1 MASTICACSSRTIC
15 AFWDSFGEASRMK
28 VSERWLREWVDPA
41 LATAELVAQL
51 TMAGLEVDS
60 VEPAAPDF
68 QKVVV
73 GRVVG
78 LIPHPDADRLRVATV
93 DVGSAEPLQIVCGA
107 PNVSIGLCA
116 PTALIGAVLPGD
128 FKIKPAK
135 LRGVDSQ
142 GMLCS
147 AKELGLADSADGLLP
162 LPDSRPGRDVRELL
176 ALDDALLEIELTP
189 NRGDCLGMEGIAR
202 EVAALNRHEFRPLP
216 VEAVEPAEDANF
228 PVVLLDPA
236 VCPRY
241 VGRVIRGVDP
251 AAETPLWMKERLR
264 RAGIRS
270 LGPLVDVTNYV
281 MLELGQPMHAFD
293 LDRLT
298 GGIEVRRARPG
309 DRLELLN
316 GVVVEPD
323 AETLLIADRAGP
335 LALAGIMGGE
345 ISSCTDATRDVFLES
360 AFFAP
365 AGIAGR
371 ARRYGLQTDSSYRFE
386 RGVDS
391 RLQRRAAERATR
403 LLIDIAGGRAGPIIE
418 AVSPEHLPAEPAI
431 RLRPERIRKLLGLE
445 ISVPEVEEILRR
457 LGMAVAAEPD
467 HWLVAPPSSRFDI
480 ALEAD
485 LIEEIARIYGYDRL
499 PGNRPLT
506 RLEMPPQPENRV
518 GLERVKETLVQRG
531 FQEAITYSF
540 VDPAFQKCLDPDREP
555 LALANPISADL
566 AVMRTSLWPG
576 LFKALVHNQKRQQPR
591 VRLFEH
597 GLNFIQADEG
607 LRQEPYLGGAMVG
620 SALPEQWAVP
630 ARPAD
635 FFDLKADVEA
645 LLVLTGEPEA
655 FAFVAASHPA
665 LHPGQSA
672 RIERAGAAV
681 GWLGALH
688 PRVARELDVEGD
700 AFAFELRLTGLQPAR
715 VPAFG
720 ELSKFPASRR
730 DIAIVVDE
738 TITAQAIRDC
748 IRHRGGQLLREVRL
762 FDVYRGKGVPEG
774 QKSLALGLIL
784 QDFSRNL
791 TDHVVEETV
800 SGIIAGLTE
809 QFDATLR
816 V

>member
-1 MASTICACSSRTIC
+1 
-15 AFWDSFGEASRMK
+15 MK
-28 VSERWLREWVDPA
+28 VSEQWLREWVDPA
-41 LATAELVAQL
+41 ISSAELVAQL

-60 VEPAAPDF
+60 VEPAAPPF
-68 QKVVV
+68 EKVVV
-73 GRVVG
+73 GRVID
-78 LIPHPDADRLRVATV
+78 LIPHPDADRLWVATV
-93 DVGSAEPLQIVCGA
+93 AVGGAEPLQIVCGA
-107 PNVSIGLCA
+107 PNVAVGLCA
-116 PTALIGAVLPGD
+116 PAALIGAVLPGGL
-128 FKIKPAK
+128 KIRPSK
-135 LRGVDSQ
+135 LRGVESQ

-147 AKELGLADSADGLLP
+147 AKELGLAESSDGLLP
-162 LPDSRPGRDVRELL
+162 LPTDSRPGQNVRELL
-176 ALDDALLEIELTP
+176 ALDDTLIEIELTP

-202 EVAALNRHEFRPLP
+202 EVATLNRREFRPLP
-216 VEAVEPAEDANF
+216 VEAVEPVLDAVF
-228 PVVLLDPA
+228 PVTLLDPA
-236 VCPRY
+236 DCPRY
-241 VGRVIRGVDP
+241 VGRVIRNVDP

-264 RAGIRS
+264 RAGMRS

-293 LDRLT
+293 LGRLS

-323 AETLLIADRAGP
+323 AETLLITDHAGP

-365 AGIAGR
+365 ASMAGR

-386 RGVDS
+386 RGVDPQ
-391 RLQRRAAERATR
+391 LQRRAAERATR
-403 LLIDIAGGRAGPIIE
+403 LLIDMAGGQPGPIVE
-418 AVSPEHLPAEPAI
+418 AVSSDHLPAEPAI
-431 RLRPERIRKLLGLE
+431 RLRPERIRKLLGMD
-445 ISVPEVEEILRR
+445 VPAAEVEGILRR
-457 LGMAVAAEPD
+457 LGMAVAVEMD

-480 ALEAD
+480 ALEVD
-485 LIEEIARIYGYDRL
+485 LIEEVARIYGYDRL

-506 RLEMPPQPENRV
+506 RLEMPPQPEGQI
-518 GLERVKETLVQRG
+518 GLERFRETLAQRG

-540 VDPAFQKCLDPDREP
+540 VDPVFQKCLDPEREP

-576 LFKALVHNQKRQQPR
+576 LLKALIHNQKRQQPR
-591 VRLFEH
+591 VRLFEY
-597 GLNFIQADEG
+597 GLNFVPADDG
-607 LRQEPYLGGAMVG
+607 LLQEPYIGGVAAG
-620 SALPEQWAVP
+620 TALPEQWGAP
-630 ARPAD
+630 ARPVD

-645 LLVLTGEPEA
+645 LLTLTGEPEA
-655 FAFVAASHPA
+655 FVFVAAAHPA
-665 LHPGQSA
+665 MHPGQSA
-672 RIERAGAAV
+672 RIERAGAV
-681 GWLGALH
+681 MGWLGALH

-700 AFAFELRLTGLQPAR
+700 AFAFELRLAGLQPAR
-715 VPAFG
+715 VPAFR
-720 ELSKFPASRR
+720 ELSRFPASRR

-738 TITAQAIRDC
+738 AVSARAIQDC
-748 IRHRGGQLLREVRL
+748 VRQHGGELLREVRL

-774 QKSLALGLIL
+774 RKSLALGLIL

-791 TDHVVEETV
+791 TDNVVEETV
-800 SGIIAGLTE
+800 SGIIAGLAE

>member
-1 MASTICACSSRTIC
+1 
-15 AFWDSFGEASRMK
+15 MK
-28 VSERWLREWVDPA
+28 VSEQWLREWVDPA
-41 LATAELVAQL
+41 ISSAELVAQL

-60 VEPAAPDF
+60 VEPAAPPF
-68 QKVVV
+68 EKVVV
-73 GRVVG
+73 GRVID
-78 LIPHPDADRLRVATV
+78 LIPHPDADRLWVATV
-93 DVGSAEPLQIVCGA
+93 AVGGAEPLQIVCGA
-107 PNVSIGLCA
+107 PNVAVGLCA
-116 PTALIGAVLPGD
+116 PAALIGAVLPGGL
-128 FKIKPAK
+128 KIRPSK
-135 LRGVDSQ
+135 LRGVESQ

-147 AKELGLADSADGLLP
+147 AKELELAESSDGLLP
-162 LPDSRPGRDVRELL
+162 LPTDSRPGQNVRELL
-176 ALDDALLEIELTP
+176 ALDDTLIEIELTP

-202 EVAALNRHEFRPLP
+202 EVATLNRREFRPLP
-216 VEAVEPAEDANF
+216 VEAVEPVLDAVF
-228 PVVLLDPA
+228 PVTLLDPA
-236 VCPRY
+236 DCPRY
-241 VGRVIRGVDP
+241 VGRVIRNVDP

-264 RAGIRS
+264 RAGMRS

-293 LDRLT
+293 LGRLS

-323 AETLLIADRAGP
+323 AETLLITDHAGP

-365 AGIAGR
+365 ASMAGR

-386 RGVDS
+386 RGVDPQ
-391 RLQRRAAERATR
+391 LQRRAAERATR
-403 LLIDIAGGRAGPIIE
+403 LLIDMAGGQPGPIVE
-418 AVSPEHLPAEPAI
+418 AVSSDHLPAEPAI
-431 RLRPERIRKLLGLE
+431 RLRPERIRKLLGMD
-445 ISVPEVEEILRR
+445 VPAAEVEGILRR
-457 LGMAVAAEPD
+457 LGMAVAVEMD

-480 ALEAD
+480 ALEVD
-485 LIEEIARIYGYDRL
+485 LIEEVARIYGYDRL

-506 RLEMPPQPENRV
+506 RLEMPPQPEGQI
-518 GLERVKETLVQRG
+518 GLERFRETLAQRG

-540 VDPAFQKCLDPDREP
+540 VDPVFQKCLDPEREP

-576 LFKALVHNQKRQQPR
+576 LLKALIHNQKRQQPR
-591 VRLFEH
+591 VRLFEY
-597 GLNFIQADEG
+597 GLNFVPADDG
-607 LRQEPYLGGAMVG
+607 LLQEPYIGGVAAG
-620 SALPEQWAVP
+620 TALPEQWGAP
-630 ARPAD
+630 ARPVD

-645 LLVLTGEPEA
+645 LLTLTGEPEA
-655 FAFVAASHPA
+655 FVFVAAAHPA

-672 RIERAGAAV
+672 RIERAGAV
-681 GWLGALH
+681 MGWLGALH

-700 AFAFELRLTGLQPAR
+700 AFAFELRLAGLQPAR
-715 VPAFG
+715 VPAFR
-720 ELSKFPASRR
+720 ELSRFPASRR

-738 TITAQAIRDC
+738 AVSARAIQDC
-748 IRHRGGQLLREVRL
+748 VRQHGGELLREVRL

-774 QKSLALGLIL
+774 RKSLALGLIL

-791 TDHVVEETV
+791 TDNVVEETV
-800 SGIIAGLTE
+800 SGIIAGLAE